1 MKVELFW
8 YLYVIKVFVK
18 LRVPISSLASW
29 HGELCVT
36 QLSRAS
42 TPTHWDS
49 MSPMTK
55 NCPQDAV
62 YASWVQL
69 SESSA
74 TNIGLSRLSHI
85 GSFVGSYWMICW
97 PMSLSCSLAKLPFC
111 VISFPTT
118 CKKGRR
124 LWRSS
129 AEIYQPNVANHDFKI
144 SSAVVSC
151 QDPSCILG
159 KSWKYRNTGHWKID
173 DFYSYPFPE
182 PKKTHVWRIPESLG
196 KMNQK
201 WRLGDSYDVSIRWCL
216 GSIKATD
223 LHRLLHA

>member
-55 NCPQDAV
+55 NCPEDGV

-97 PMSLSCSLAKLPFC
+97 PISLSCSLAKGPFC

-129 AEIYQPNVANHDFKI
+129 AEIYQPNVTNHDFKI

-151 QDPSCILG
+151 LDPSCILG
-159 KSWKYRNTGHWKID
+159 KSWKYLHRTLKNRRLLFISISWTT
-173 DFYSYPFPE
+173 
-182 PKKTHVWRIPESLG
+182 KKHMFEEF
-196 KMNQK
+196 QK
-201 WRLGDSYDVSIRWCL
+201 VSEKWIKNGDSYAPPMMCPSTGFW
-216 GSIKATD
+216 GP
-223 LHRLLHA
+223 